1 MRADVEQR
9 ARSVGVEVLG
19 ARDDV
24 PALLGDA
31 DLLVATSRP
40 PEGLPGVLIEAGLS
54 GVAAVTTDVPGARD
68 VVEDGV
74 TGLVVPV
81 EEQARLVDSVGLLLE
96 DPDRRKAMG
105 RAARE
110 RCLELFT
117 LDATTDEWDEV
128 IRGMTP

>member
-1 MRADVEQR
+1 
-9 ARSVGVEVLG
+9 
-19 ARDDV
+19 
-24 PALLGDA
+24 
-31 DLLVATSRP
+31 
-40 PEGLPGVLIEAGLS
+40 
-54 GVAAVTTDVPGARD
+54 
-68 VVEDGV
+68 V

-81 EEQARLVDSVGLLLE
+81 EDQARLVDSVGLLLE
-96 DPDRRKAMG
+96 DSDRRKAMG